1 VKLSLASAPAPPPP
15 APVLALPDPAEHA
28 ARASLQLQIVQAT
41 EQMSSLSRQMS
52 TPQKALQ
59 QVLQQV
65 PAAEVRQVIIPSGM
79 DAEAGAR
86 LQLRMESLEELSEQ
100 MGVIISS
107 PAKAANGPSHGD
119 GGSGGG
125 GGGGGGAQPPS
136 HAPPRPSSKML
147 AFLRRLG
154 LDHYAHGLRREEVDL
169 DVLATLDDAELVQM
183 GVATVGARKRLRQA
197 LDEYKRSGRL
207 LAAEY
212 SAAGDAD

>member
-1 VKLSLASAPAPPPP
+1 MASVPAPPPP

-28 ARASLQLQIVQAT
+28 ARASLQQQLVQAT
-41 EQMSSLSRQMS
+41 AQMSSLSRQIS
-52 TPQKALQ
+52 EPQQA
-59 QVLQQV
+59 
-65 PAAEVRQVIIPSGM
+65 PPPPPPPVIMPSASGL
-79 DAEAGAR
+79 DAEASAR
-86 LQLRMESLEELSEQ
+86 LQQRMEELSEK

-107 PAKAANGPSHGD
+107 PAKAAHGPSHGD
-119 GGSGGG
+119 SGGGG

-169 DVLATLDDAELVQM
+169 DVLATMDDAELVQM

-207 LAAEY
+207 LAA
-212 SAAGDAD
+212 DAD